1 MAQNLVVV
9 ESPAKAK
16 TIEKYL
22 GKDYKVLASVGHVR
36 DLPESALGIAVENG
50 FALDYVV
57 NDDKKKVIHDIAAAA
72 KKADAVYL
80 ATDYDREGEAIAW
93 HVAEACAIPVD
104 KRRRVTFT
112 EITRRAVTEAI
123 EHPRDIDDHLV
134 DAQQAR
140 RAIDRLVG
148 YPVSQLLWKK
158 IRYGLSAGRVQSP
171 ALRLIVERERE
182 IRAFVSVEYWSL
194 AALLETDSKESFRA
208 TLVQIGD
215 RKIPTKI
222 DPDSSENLDRIL
234 TGEEAEALRETLR
247 DASFRVED
255 VRTREQRRVPPP
267 PFITSSF
274 QMEASRK
281 LSLSS
286 RRAMSLAQRLYEAGY
301 ITYMRTDSTAMSSEA
316 VAEAA
321 GLIKSSFGEQYWAGR
336 YKQHDRKVAGAQEA
350 HECIRPT
357 GMARPRREVE
367 AEIRH
372 DGGRDAEP
380 MARVYDL
387 IWKRTV
393 ASLMTP
399 AVYDAVSVDISATPA
414 GGALAPPVRHL
425 FRATGSTLRFDG
437 FIRIYREG
445 SDDPEEEEGRLPAL
459 TPAQALR
466 LIELLPEQHHTQPPP
481 RYTEASLVKE
491 LEDKGIGRPSTYASI
506 MGTLVEEKRDYT
518 HLNNRRF
525 VPTDTGEV
533 TTDFLVRYFGDH
545 FMDFTFTSDMESH
558 LDGVAEGRFAYQP
571 TVESFYGPLQER
583 LGKGNEVSKEEV
595 TTEAT
600 DQICPDCGSPM
611 AVKLGKRGKFLGCTN
626 YPECKKTLPM
636 PGQEREAPELL
647 EEKCPDCG
655 APLAKR
661 SGRFGP
667 FIGCSTYP
675 ECKYIQKKP
684 RTTTGH
690 PCPKCAAEPCKTCKA
705 KKEPGEL
712 IERVGKRGKF
722 YGCGH
727 YPACRHT
734 QNQDPRE
741 VPVEGG
747 PAPAGPAAAA
757 PVADPQLPAAVSAG

>member
-22 GKDYKVLASVGHVR
+22 GKDFKVLASVGHVR
-36 DLPESALGIAVENG
+36 DLPESSLGVSVDNG
-50 FALDYVV
+50 FSLDYVV
-57 NDDKKKVIHDIAAAA
+57 NDDKKKVIHDIAVAA

-93 HVAEACAIPVD
+93 HVAEACEIPAG

-123 EHPRDIDDHLV
+123 EHPRDIDLHLV

-171 ALRLIVERERE
+171 ALRLIVERERD
-182 IRAFVSVEYWSL
+182 IRAFVPVEYWTL
-194 AALLETDSKESFRA
+194 GALLQTQAQESFLA
-208 TLVQIGD
+208 LLVQIGD

-222 DPDSSENLDRIL
+222 DRDSASGLERRLA
-234 TGEEAEALRETLR
+234 AESDVAAVVATLEG
-247 DASFRVED
+247 ATFAVED
-255 VRTREQRRVPPP
+255 VRTKEQRRTPPA
-267 PFITSSF
+267 PFITSTY
-274 QMEASRK
+274 QQEASRK
-281 LSLSS
+281 LNLSA
-286 RRAMSLAQRLYEAGY
+286 RRAMGLAQRLYEGGY
-301 ITYMRTDSTAMSSEA
+301 ITYMRTDSTSMAGEA
-316 VAEAA
+316 LAEAA
-321 GLIKSSFGEQYWAGR
+321 GLIKGSFGEQYWAGR
-336 YKQHDRKVAGAQEA
+336 YKHHDRKVAGAQEA

-357 GMARPRREVE
+357 AMARPRAEVE
-367 AEIRH
+367 TAIRA
-372 DGGRDAEP
+372 DGGRDTEALLK
-380 MARVYDL
+380 VYDL

-393 ASLMTP
+393 ASLMAP
-399 AVYDAVSVDISATPA
+399 AVYDQVSVDIAATPRDPA
-414 GGALAPPVRHL
+414 APRHL

-437 FIRIYREG
+437 FIRIYLEG
-445 SDDPEEEEGRLPAL
+445 VDDPEEDEGGRLPAL
-459 TPAQALR
+459 TAAQALA
-466 LIELLPEQHHTQPPP
+466 LLELRPEQHFTQPPP

-491 LEDKGIGRPSTYASI
+491 LEERGIGRPSTYASI

-533 TTDFLVRYFGDH
+533 TTDYLVRYFGDH

-558 LDGVAEGRFAYQP
+558 LDGVAEGRFAYRP
-571 TVESFYGPLQER
+571 TVESFYLPLQDR
-583 LGKGNEVSKEEV
+583 LAKGSEISKEEV

-600 DQICPDCGSPM
+600 DQVCPDCGSPM

-626 YPECKKTLPM
+626 YPDCKKTMPM

-684 RTTTGH
+684 RTTTGC
-690 PCPKCAAEPCKTCKA
+690 PCPKCQAEPCKTCKA
-705 KKEPGEL
+705 KGEVGEL

-741 VPVEGG
+741 APGA
-747 PAPAGPAAAA
+747 PAPDAGAPEVPATAS
-757 PVADPQLPAAVSAG
+757 LG

>member
-36 DLPESALGIAVENG
+36 DLPESALGVEVDKG
-50 FALDYVV
+50 FTLDYVV

-72 KKADAVYL
+72 KKAEAVYL

-93 HVAEACAIPVD
+93 HVAEACRIPVE
-104 KRRRVTFT
+104 KLHRVTFT

-123 EHPRDIDDHLV
+123 AHPRTIDAALV

-171 ALRLIVERERE
+171 ALRLIVERERA
-182 IRAFVSVEYWSL
+182 IRAFVPVEYWTVG
-194 AALLETDSKESFRA
+194 ALLETEAHESFLA
-208 TLVQIGD
+208 LLVQIGD
-215 RKIPTKI
+215 RKVPTKI
-222 DPDSSENLDRIL
+222 GDSATDLDRRL
-234 TGEEAEALRETLR
+234 AMETEAAAVMAALDGARF
-247 DASFRVED
+247 AVED
-255 VRTREQRRVPPP
+255 VRTKEQRRTPPA
-267 PFITSSF
+267 PFITSTY
-274 QMEASRK
+274 QQEASRK
-281 LSLSS
+281 LSLSA
-286 RRAMSLAQRLYEAGY
+286 RRAMSVAQRLYEGGY
-301 ITYMRTDSTAMSSEA
+301 ITYMRTDSTSMAAEA
-316 VAEAA
+316 VAEAS

-336 YKQHDRKVAGAQEA
+336 YKHHDRKVAGAQEA

-357 GMARPRREVE
+357 AMSRPRREVE
-367 AEIRH
+367 AEIRA
-372 DGGRDAEP
+372 DGGRDAEA

-387 IWKRTV
+387 VWKRTV
-393 ASLMTP
+393 ASLMAP
-399 AVYDAVSVDISATPA
+399 AVYDSVSVDVAATPRDPA
-414 GGALAPPVRHL
+414 APKHL

-437 FIRIYREG
+437 FIRIYLEG
-445 SDDPEEEEGRLPAL
+445 VDDPEEDEAGRLPAL
-459 TPAQALR
+459 TPAQALA
-466 LIELLPEQHHTQPPP
+466 LLELRPEQHFTQPPP

-491 LEDKGIGRPSTYASI
+491 LEERGIGRPSTYASI

-545 FMDFTFTSDMESH
+545 FMDYTFTSDMESH
-558 LDGVAEGRFAYQP
+558 LDGVAEGRFAYRP
-571 TVESFYGPLQER
+571 TVESFYGPLQR
-583 LGKGNEVSKEEV
+583 DLDVATEVPKEDI

-600 DQICPDCGSPM
+600 DVVCPECGSPM

-626 YPECKKTLPM
+626 YPACKKTMPM

-661 SGRFGP
+661 MGRFGP

-684 RTTTGH
+684 RTTTGQ
-690 PCPKCAAEPCKTCKA
+690 PCPKCAAEPCKSCKT
-705 KKEPGEL
+705 KGEVGEL
-712 IERVGKRGKF
+712 IERIGKRGKF
-722 YGCGH
+722 YGCSH

-741 VPVEGG
+741 
-747 PAPAGPAAAA
+747 APPPAAPPAVAEVTAA
-757 PVADPQLPAAVSAG
+757 ASAG